1 MKYLDLLR
9 TYRTEPLFTLE
20 DLRGRFPHVK
30 PQTLLFSWSPAVL
43 TGLRFSGLRSGLV
56 SPAPRSAFPGDRGDS
71 GSSRYV
77 SHARG

>member
-30 PQTLLFSWSPAVL
+30 PQTLKQQLSRWV
-43 TGLRFSGLRSGLV
+43 R
-56 SPAPRSAFPGDRGDS
+56 RG
-71 GSSRYV
+71 
-77 SHARG
+77 